1 LSFRAINSLIIG
13 AAVILGA
20 IIVAAVLIG
29 PLNDDNDNDTQVA
42 DTTVSTGASDAS
54 DDALVEE
61 TDDAD
66 SAETDTAPAEEPT
79 PEAEP
84 TPEPEMQQTVAGV
97 VTDAG
102 SDEPLSGVT
111 VVAERD
117 GVSEA
122 TATTGEDGRFELA
135 DVPPDA
141 TLSFSLEGYRTV
153 EQPVDD
159 DTELTVA
166 LQSSQLAGRVLDQDG
181 QPIWDATVASGDAL
195 TWTEEDGTF
204 QLGDA
209 PDEGE
214 VIFKAPGFAAQ
225 RVPIGELGNEVTM
238 QPKSVKGIYATAGA
252 TADDERFNGLM
263 DMIDRTELN
272 AIVLDVKDSAGLV
285 FYNTEVEMAHE
296 IGSVAPT
303 YDVERR
309 VAQLNERGIYAIARV
324 VIFEDPILAEARPDL
339 AIQDSQEGGLW
350 RTFGGLPWVNPYSE
364 EVWNYNIALMEEAV
378 RLGFDE
384 IQLDYMRFP
393 SDGPLNRADY
403 GQESNEETRDQAIGN
418 FLQASYEVIAPTPAY
433 LTGDIFGMTLW
444 DPTEGGIGQSLV
456 TVTEHLDYVLPMI
469 YPSHFY
475 EGSMG
480 FDVPNDH
487 PYEVIYR
494 SLNNGASMLPER
506 LRPKIRPWLQ
516 DFSHGPGIS
525 YGDHEVREQIR
536 ATEDFGASG
545 WILWN
550 AASSYHEGALGPA
563 DS

>member
-1 LSFRAINSLIIG
+1 MSYRVINSLIVG

-29 PLNDDNDNDTQVA
+29 PLSSDDDTDTELAGSQSTPTASDSADDAVTGDA
-42 DTTVSTGASDAS
+42 DTTPTPADAP
-54 DDALVEE
+54 
-61 TDDAD
+61 T
-66 SAETDTAPAEEPT
+66 EEPEPT
-79 PEAEP
+79 P
-84 TPEPEMQQTVAGV
+84 TPEPEPQQTVAGV
-97 VTDAG
+97 VTDSG
-102 SDEPLSGVT
+102 SEEPLAGVT
-111 VVAERD
+111 VTAERD
-117 GVSEA
+117 GESA
-122 TATTGEDGRFELA
+122 ASATTGEDGRFELA
-135 DVPPDA
+135 DVPSDA

-153 EQPVDD
+153 EQQVDD
-159 DTELTVA
+159 DAELTIA
-166 LQSSQLAGRVLDQDG
+166 LQSSALAGQVLDQEG

-238 QPKSVKGIYATAGA
+238 EPKSVKGIYATAGS
-252 TADDERFNGLM
+252 TADDERFNELM

-272 AIVLDVKDSAGLV
+272 SIVLDVKDSAGLV
-285 FYNTEVEMAHE
+285 FYNTDVEMAHE
-296 IGSVAPT
+296 IGAVAPT
-303 YDVERR
+303 YDVEQRL
-309 VAQLNERGIYAIARV
+309 AQLEERGIYAIARV
-324 VIFEDPILAEARPDL
+324 VIFEDPILAESRQDL
-339 AIQDSQEGGLW
+339 AIMDSEEGGLW
-350 RTFGGLPWVNPYSE
+350 RTFGGLPWVNPYRE
-364 EVWNYNIALMEEAV
+364 EVWDYNIALMEEAV

-384 IQLDYMRFP
+384 VQLDYMRFP

-403 GQESNEETRDQAIGN
+403 GQESTAETRDQAIAD
-418 FLQASYEVIAPTPAY
+418 FLRASYEVIAPTSAY

-444 DPTEGGIGQSLV
+444 DPTEGGIGQDLV

-487 PYEVIYR
+487 PYEVIYQ
-494 SLNNGASMLPER
+494 SLNNGATMLPER

-516 DFSHGPGIS
+516 DFTYGPGIA

-550 AASSYHEGALGPA
+550 AATSYHEGALGPA